1 AGEIE
6 TFREAVVELRDRK
19 TPAQVFPE
27 MVAALSPDDFRSL
40 GSEYVQR
47 LLRLD
52 AVAPTADR
60 IVNKM
65 PMNVTMAGLIH
76 LALPNARII
85 HIRRDPVDTCFSC
98 YSLMFSGNQPFSY
111 DLAELGR
118 YYRGYEG
125 LMRYWREV
133 LPPGV

>member
-1 AGEIE
+1 
-6 TFREAVVELRDRK
+6 
-19 TPAQVFPE
+19 
-27 MVAALSPDDFRSL
+27 
-40 GSEYVQR
+40 
-47 LLRLD
+47 
-52 AVAPTADR
+52 
-60 IVNKM
+60 M

-133 LPPGV
+133 LPPGVMIEVEYEELVDDVEGQARRLIAHCGLAGEDAVLASLPPERPVGHA